1 MWLKAAWTDLHNFFW
16 RTTSGQSWL
25 FSAMHNFPPRLR
37 YVTRLPQNTLAT
49 EKAHCFPRV
58 HWLWKDRGW
67 RDHPTIDKFQYY
79 LKFQVL
85 TDVSDAP
92 SWLNIEA
99 SNEITFSAIP
109 AVHGLRPPGRL
120 STKSVSWCF
129 ISIVSRHF
137 TCSNSYLEN
146 FSVTFMQYILQAVK
160 KLIRIRCSLLN
171 GKFTDTATSCENVIS
186 VVM

>member
-1 MWLKAAWTDLHNFFW
+1 MPCDPFYPVLECFLERTNWLILMWLKAAWTDLHNFFW

-129 ISIVSRHF
+129 ISS
-137 TCSNSYLEN
+137 LETLHL
-146 FSVTFMQYILQAVK
+146 FQ
-160 KLIRIRCSLLN
+160 LLL
-171 GKFTDTATSCENVIS
+171 GKFFGNFYAVYSS
-186 VVM
+186 SS